1 MGKMNWGRIVL
12 GGLVA
17 GLVLNIIDYVLN
29 GIVLMADWN
38 RAMQHLNRVET
49 NPAGDMTL
57 LIVMDFVLGLAA
69 IWLYAA
75 IRPRFNPGP
84 RTALIAGL
92 GLWVMTYLT
101 SGLENQA
108 FHLYSAKLDL
118 SVLGV
123 GLVAALVATL
133 VGAWLYKEA

>member
-1 MGKMNWGRIVL
+1 MGKMNWGRIIL

-17 GLVLNIIDYVLN
+17 GLVFNVIDYLLN
-29 GIVLMADWN
+29 GVVLVADWN
-38 RAMQHLNRVET
+38 SAMTHLNRVKT
-49 NPAGDMTL
+49 NPAGDMAL
-57 LIVMDFVLGLAA
+57 LVVMDFVLGLAA

-75 IRPRFNPGP
+75 IRPRFKPGP

-92 GLWVMTYLT
+92 GLWVMSYLA
-101 SGLENQA
+101 SALENQA
-108 FHLYSAKLDL
+108 FHLYTARLDL